1 MRVFNRPLKIGKERN
16 KILSAVIF
24 DAVHMLPQRLLNLQN
39 VLRFQGA
46 RKNE

>member
-1 MRVFNRPLKIGKERN
+1 MRVLNRPLKIGKERN
-16 KILSAVIF
+16 KILTSVIF
-24 DAVHMLPQRLLNLQN
+24 DAVHVLQQRLLNLQN